1 MGDALAAVV
10 EAKFNGEKL
19 PNSMRTAMMVFGTK
33 PKKANSIKPGDK
45 RRISLL
51 NSDFKLVEGLE
62 ARRFRKITTHCL
74 SPLQYVGGSDRRIHH
89 GIARARDAIHAA
101 GRSKIGCGIA
111 DTDFVA
117 AFDWLV
123 LSWVWQVLDK
133 LGVDSSV
140 LNRVKSL
147 YEDSITITVV
157 NNIFGRVFLDKRGS
171 LRQGGCASMEWFCFG
186 IDPLIRYLERR
197 LQGILISSLPVLGP
211 SSQGEFYPL
220 PPKEER
226 FRLMAYCDDI
236 KPSITNMAEFAIVDQ
251 ACSLFEKSSGCQLHR
266 DPAVRKCKFLP
277 LGRWRGT
284 LQQEDIPLRYMILSD
299 SLEMVGVELKAT
311 WTQTRK
317 SNGDIVQSR
326 VSTTINAWKSGKFMD
341 LSSRPWSLNTF
352 ALTKVWFKCHTVDL
366 RITDI
371 SSITSK
377 IKSWLYQDQLE
388 KPEEMI
394 LFRPIR
400 MGGLGL
406 HNVRIKAL
414 ASLIRTFLETSVN
427 PSFLH
432 NLYHTILFRVYVL
445 QDDSISS
452 PPPMPPY
459 YSVSFFN
466 SIRWVRDNT
475 PLNVATMTTAEWYRV
490 LLELEVT
497 MVDTE
502 TNSMEYRKSRSE
514 LSSPSTDWELTWGR
528 ARLKGLGSEATS
540 FLWKLLHHILPTEER
555 VARILP
561 NSSEYCRQC
570 PTPTP
575 ANLEHCFFN
584 CVSTNNV
591 GRSLLQAIRLHDP
604 AVTPAGLLRLEFTA
618 EEANEMPIVWVT
630 AQTLLYMWGVRQN
643 GRIVDLFTTRT
654 VLETKI
660 NLLRETRF
668 RNEHACI
675 KEIVEQM
682 L

>member
-1 MGDALAAVV
+1 
-10 EAKFNGEKL
+10 
-19 PNSMRTAMMVFGTK
+19 
-33 PKKANSIKPGDK
+33 
-45 RRISLL
+45 
-51 NSDFKLVEGLE
+51 
-62 ARRFRKITTHCL
+62 
-74 SPLQYVGGSDRRIHH
+74 
-89 GIARARDAIHAA
+89 
-101 GRSKIGCGIA
+101 
-111 DTDFVA
+111 
-117 AFDWLV
+117 
-123 LSWVWQVLDK
+123 
-133 LGVDSSV
+133 
-140 LNRVKSL
+140 
-147 YEDSITITVV
+147 
-157 NNIFGRVFLDKRGS
+157 
-171 LRQGGCASMEWFCFG
+171 
-186 IDPLIRYLERR
+186 
-197 LQGILISSLPVLGP
+197 
-211 SSQGEFYPL
+211 
-220 PPKEER
+220 
-226 FRLMAYCDDI
+226 
-236 KPSITNMAEFAIVDQ
+236 
-251 ACSLFEKSSGCQLHR
+251 
-266 DPAVRKCKFLP
+266 
-277 LGRWRGT
+277 
-284 LQQEDIPLRYMILSD
+284 
-299 SLEMVGVELKAT
+299 MVGVELKAT

-317 SNGDIVQSR
+317 ANGDIVQSR

-394 LFRPIR
+394 LFRPIK

-432 NLYHTILFRVYVL
+432 NMYRTILFRVYVL

-466 SIRWVRDNT
+466 SFRWVRDNT
-475 PLNVATMTTAEWYRV
+475 TLNVATMTTAQWYRV

-540 FLWKLLHHILPTEER
+540 FLWKLLHHIFPTEER

-570 PTPTP
+570 PTPTQ

-643 GRIVDLFTTRT
+643 GRVVDLFTTRT

-675 KEIVEQM
+675 QEIVEQM